1 MTKKKA
7 VTVNRKLAS
16 KILALVDK
24 GLCSGVGVPEPGK
37 MCVEAAVCYAMN
49 LPHGD
54 EPPCVAPAIRAL
66 KIKLNDAIWSTNEAR
81 AKGMRRLAIAQ
92 LGTAGKLDE
101 TEFKNRV
108 VIMTINKII
117 PLALHAAAAVH
128 PKQKHKDA
136 LEKHAQKCETVS
148 DAAARVA
155 QDAARV
161 AYAAEGDAEGDAASV
176 AYAAARAAR
185 DAAYAADDAT
195 GDALLAFFAEEVV
208 KILIDMEAEGAQWLD
223 LTEVANV
230 IKHNNN

>member
-1 MTKKKA
+1 
-7 VTVNRKLAS
+7 LAS

-66 KIKLNDAIWSTNEAR
+66 KIKLNDAIWSTNDAR

-155 QDAARV
+155 YAATDDATYAAR
-161 AYAAEGDAEGDAASV
+161 
-176 AYAAARAAR
+176 AAARA
-185 DAAYAADDAT
+185 AT

-208 KILIDMEAEGAQWLD
+208 KILIDMEAEGSQWLD